1 MEKFTMRQKTDEEII
16 ELCQMGDEE
25 AFEELYK
32 RFYKSTYYLAMQIA
46 NCDADA
52 IDATQETFIEIHKS
66 IKNLREIKVF
76 RLWVKRIVVS
86 KLNKIFAKN
95 KDSLYDDDDI
105 IWKRQAETR
114 NYMIPQSQS
123 RFRNDQEL
131 IHQFVENLSMRYR
144 TIVVLT
150 YFEEMNYK
158 EVAAV
163 CGIPEGT
170 VKSRLNMAKKVLR
183 EQIIDYE
190 RTEGAALDFHSVSV
204 DALLIK
210 YFMDN
215 ANGFQLP
222 ASTGVSALHSAAP
235 VVKSTFSFSSIA
247 AKAGMAIAAAAIAAG
262 GIYLVGEYIDD
273 NFRGRSVVADS
284 AFQTV
289 TTDDGTISTA
299 EEAYNT
305 LKLWAHCY
313 IEMEGKTGDEI
324 AGVRP
329 IYEALKNS
337 GSTYYQLLV
346 DEEWSNRF
354 EEIAY

>member
-1 MEKFTMRQKTDEEII
+1 
-16 ELCQMGDEE
+16 
-25 AFEELYK
+25 
-32 RFYKSTYYLAMQIA
+32 
-46 NCDADA
+46 
-52 IDATQETFIEIHKS
+52 
-66 IKNLREIKVF
+66 
-76 RLWVKRIVVS
+76 
-86 KLNKIFAKN
+86 
-95 KDSLYDDDDI
+95 
-105 IWKRQAETR
+105 
-114 NYMIPQSQS
+114 
-123 RFRNDQEL
+123 
-131 IHQFVENLSMRYR
+131 
-144 TIVVLT
+144 
-150 YFEEMNYK
+150 
-158 EVAAV
+158 
-163 CGIPEGT
+163 
-170 VKSRLNMAKKVLR
+170 MAKKVLR

-235 VVKSTFSFSSIA
+235 VVKSTFSLSSIA
-247 AKAGMAIAAAAIAAG
+247 AKAGMAIAAVAIAAG

-313 IEMEGKTGDEI
+313 IEMEGKTGEEI

-346 DEEWSNRF
+346 EEEWSSRF